1 MKKRIVRITAALC
14 AAALLAGC
22 GGSIGSKDGGYYT
35 TEAAAQESYANYD
48 SVAGSVDSGL
58 VPENAAEAATDETA
72 QKIIYNA
79 SLSMESTDFDTTRE
93 ALMTAVEAN
102 GAWLESTSLYGT
114 EKDHDRTADYTVRVP
129 VGSYRAFLAAVGDA
143 GSVLNISESAEN
155 ITSSYID
162 VQARLSALEAQ
173 RDRLNALADQAETT
187 ADLLEIESQL
197 SDVQYQL
204 ENYTRQLRSMD
215 QQVSYSTVDIY
226 LREVA
231 TLTPTGV
238 TFGERIADAFGGGW
252 DAFVGFL
259 QGLVIALVIVAV
271 YLLCWLRRYLP
282 KLFINWKSPEIGC
295 FIYLGGCRNENEAL
309 FMSFLGR
316 LPLDVLILCP
326 DLNIKCCLEDKLLY
340 EVNYPESL
348 AITEYPEESS
358 QVKIGTAAYHAE
370 RELDTLMYQDSGI
383 YRNQQYVKANVINL
397 QTMYEEIKLLWD
409 QELKYRP
416 NFSTVN
422 GVVNIPVIFSKISG
436 VKDGSVSQYWESIA
450 ALITEDTV
458 VVKSAPYIEPT
469 ASGPMKAFAVEF
481 YKNGKLLRN
490 KIKNHPRYPYHLL
503 REEMQEFIL
512 DKLQL
517 LIERK
522 LIKGIGENGTEY
534 TVIAQ
539 ILDLPKEIL
548 RLIQKF
554 DFTKKNP
561 KLIYINT
568 GETMISLQDSILVTF
583 LNLAGFDILFFVPTG
598 YQSVENYFAEKLM
611 EEHQIGEYK
620 YDMQVPDL
628 NNISTNSTRPS
639 WRRKLFRRG

>member
-22 GGSIGSKDGGYYT
+22 GSSIGSKDGGYYA
-35 TEAAAQESYANYD
+35 TEAAAQENYANYD
-48 SVAGSVDSGL
+48 SAAGSVDSGL

-129 VGSYRAFLAAVGDA
+129 A

-259 QGLVIALVIVAV
+259 QGLVIALVYLWPVLLIAVAV
-271 YLLCWLRRYLP
+271 VFILRKVWKKRPKKEKLP
-282 KLFINWKSPEIGC
+282 KP
-295 FIYLGGCRNENEAL
+295 AQT
-309 FMSFLGR
+309 
-316 LPLDVLILCP
+316 PP
-326 DLNIKCCLEDKLLY
+326 
-340 EVNYPESL
+340 P
-348 AITEYPEESS
+348 AEYP
-358 QVKIGTAAYHAE
+358 VKPGDE
-370 RELDTLMYQDSGI
+370 P
-383 YRNQQYVKANVINL
+383 KP
-397 QTMYEEIKLLWD
+397 
-409 QELKYRP
+409 KY
-416 NFSTVN
+416 
-422 GVVNIPVIFSKISG
+422 
-436 VKDGSVSQYWESIA
+436 
-450 ALITEDTV
+450 
-458 VVKSAPYIEPT
+458 
-469 ASGPMKAFAVEF
+469 
-481 YKNGKLLRN
+481 
-490 KIKNHPRYPYHLL
+490 
-503 REEMQEFIL
+503 
-512 DKLQL
+512 
-517 LIERK
+517 
-522 LIKGIGENGTEY
+522 
-534 TVIAQ
+534 
-539 ILDLPKEIL
+539 
-548 RLIQKF
+548 
-554 DFTKKNP
+554 
-561 KLIYINT
+561 
-568 GETMISLQDSILVTF
+568 
-583 LNLAGFDILFFVPTG
+583 
-598 YQSVENYFAEKLM
+598 
-611 EEHQIGEYK
+611 
-620 YDMQVPDL
+620 
-628 NNISTNSTRPS
+628 
-639 WRRKLFRRG
+639 